1 MKTETE
7 ILIEIS
13 GLEQQISEI
22 KKSEFNLRRLN
33 TQRIIQAKIDILKWV
48 IND

>member
-33 TQRIIQAKIDILKWV
+33 TQRIVQDRKSV
-48 IND
+48 V

>member
-13 GLEQQISEI
+13 GLEKQISEI
-22 KKSEFNLRRLN
+22 KKSEFSLRRLN
-33 TQRIIQAKIDILKWV
+33 TQRIIQAKIDILNWV
-48 IND
+48 IK

>member
-7 ILIEIS
+7 ILIA

-22 KKSEFNLRRLN
+22 KKSEFSLRRLN
-33 TQRIIQAKIDILKWV
+33 TQRIIQAKIDILNWV
-48 IND
+48 IK

>member
-22 KKSEFNLRRLN
+22 KKSEFSLRRLN
-33 TQRIIQAKIDILKWV
+33 TQRIIQAKIDILNWV
-48 IND
+48 IK